1 MTRAVYPGSFDP
13 VTNGHLDIVRKAAAL
28 FDHVVVL
35 VAVNAA
41 KNCTFSPAERVQMLR
56 DCTADMP
63 NVTVDASE
71 GLVAHYAEQAQARA
85 IVKGLRAMSDFDA
98 EFQQALVNRRLNPNV
113 ETVFIP
119 AGSDSMFL
127 SSGVVKQV
135 CALHGDISAFVPQQ
149 VRPQIMERLKE
160 KS

>member
-1 MTRAVYPGSFDP
+1 MTKAIYPGSFDP
-13 VTNGHLDIVRKAAAL
+13 VTNGHLEIIRKAAAL

-41 KNCTFSPAERVQMLR
+41 KNCTFSAKERVHMLR

-71 GLVAHYAEQAQARA
+71 GLVAYYAEQAQARA

-113 ETVFIP
+113 DTVFIP

-135 CALHGDISAFVPQQ
+135 CALHGDISSFVPAQAL
-149 VRPQIMERLKE
+149 PQIVARLKS
-160 KS
+160 K